1 MSVRSPEV
9 AVPSEGVTDEEFAE
23 WEQVAEAIV
32 AQALAPFGLGGED
45 HDILAAIFVSD
56 LLFDERFADAMKQLV
71 RDARLSSGSELVG
84 RLPSPLEE
92 RLTAE
97 LAAEPRIASVGAAG
111 KRAKDE

>member
-1 MSVRSPEV
+1 
-9 AVPSEGVTDEEFAE
+9 VTDEEFAE

-45 HDILAAIFVSD
+45 HDILA
-56 LLFDERFADAMKQLV
+56 AMKQLV